1 MKDQDNLI
9 IYFILIFI
17 GTLTLLLNEFVF
29 DLGRGAV
36 LIFGAANVIGLIG
49 LGIALFKNDD
59 TALDE

>member
-1 MKDQDNLI
+1 MKEQDDLI

-17 GTLTLLLNEFVF
+17 GTLTLLWNELIF

-49 LGIALFKNDD
+49 LGVAIFKK
-59 TALDE
+59 E